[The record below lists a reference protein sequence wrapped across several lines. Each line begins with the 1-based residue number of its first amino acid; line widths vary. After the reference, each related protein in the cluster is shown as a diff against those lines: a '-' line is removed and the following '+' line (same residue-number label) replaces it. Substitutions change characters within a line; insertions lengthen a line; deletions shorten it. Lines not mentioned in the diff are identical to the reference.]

1 MIQEKYSSEAENR
14 ILKAARKVFIKNGL
28 SGSRMQNIANEAKI
42 NKALLHY
49 YFRSKEKL
57 FDAVFKYAFFKFVPK
72 IEEILNSDDSIFKKI
87 ELIAEQYIGALMR
100 NQFIPLFVLHEI
112 NRNPKR
118 LYELMQQVGI
128 TPVKLVTQIQQE
140 IKKGNII
147 NIKPEQLIIN
157 LLSLCVFP
165 IAGRPLLQRV
175 FFHNDKRQYKQFLES
190 RKKEVPQFVINSIK
204 AK

>member
-1 MIQEKYSSEAENR
+1 MIKEKYSSDTENR
-14 ILKAARKVFIKNGL
+14 ILKAAKKVFIKNGL
-28 SGSRMQNIANEAKI
+28 SGTRMQHIANEAKI

-72 IEEILNSDDSIFKKI
+72 IEEILNSDNSIFEKI
-87 ELIAEQYIGALMR
+87 ELIAEQYISALMR

-128 TPVKLVTQIQQE
+128 TPVKLVEQIQQE

-147 NIKPEQLIIN
+147 NIRPEQLIIN

>member
-1 MIQEKYSSEAENR
+1 MIKEKYSSDTENR
-14 ILKAARKVFIKNGL
+14 ILQAAKKVFIRNGM
-28 SGSRMQNIANEAKI
+28 SGSRMQHIANEARI

-72 IEEILNSDDSIFKKI
+72 IEKILNSEKSLFEKI
-87 ELIAEQYIGALMR
+87 EIIAEQYITALMK
-100 NQFIPLFVLHEI
+100 NQFIPMFVLHEI

-118 LYELMQQVGI
+118 LYELMQQVGLN
-128 TPVKLVTQIQQE
+128 PAVLAKQIQQE

-147 NIKPEQLIIN
+147 NISPVQLIVN
-157 LLSLCVFP
+157 LLALCVFP
-165 IAGRPLLQRV
+165 IAARPLLQRV
-175 FFHNDKRQYKQFLES
+175 FFENNQKQYKQFLES

-204 AK
+204 IK

>member
-1 MIQEKYSSEAENR
+1 MEKYISDTENR
-14 ILKAARKVFIKNGL
+14 ILQAAKKVFIKNGL
-28 SGSRMQNIANEAKI
+28 SGSRMQNIANEAGI

-72 IEEILNSDDSIFKKI
+72 VEKVLNSEKSLFEKI
-87 ELIAEQYIGALMR
+87 ELIADQYINALMR

-118 LYELMQQVGI
+118 LYELMQQVGLN
-128 TPVKLVTQIQQE
+128 PAVLVEQIQQE
-140 IKKGNII
+140 VKKGNII
-147 NIKPEQLIIN
+147 NISPQQLVVN
-157 LLSLCVFP
+157 LLALCVFP
-165 IAGRPLLQRV
+165 VAARPLLQRV
-175 FFHNDKRQYKQFLES
+175 FFENNKKLYKQFLES

-204 AK
+204 TK

>member
-1 MIQEKYSSEAENR
+1 MIQEKYSSDTENR

-28 SGSRMQNIANEAKI
+28 SGTRMQNIANEAKI

-72 IEEILNSDDSIFKKI
+72 IEEILNSDNSIFEKI
-87 ELIAEQYIGALMR
+87 ELIAEQYISALMR

-118 LYELMQQVGI
+118 LYELIQQVGI
-128 TPVKLVTQIQQE
+128 TPVKLVEQIQQE

-147 NIKPEQLIIN
+147 NIRPEHLIIN

-165 IAGRPLLQRV
+165 IAGKPLLQRV